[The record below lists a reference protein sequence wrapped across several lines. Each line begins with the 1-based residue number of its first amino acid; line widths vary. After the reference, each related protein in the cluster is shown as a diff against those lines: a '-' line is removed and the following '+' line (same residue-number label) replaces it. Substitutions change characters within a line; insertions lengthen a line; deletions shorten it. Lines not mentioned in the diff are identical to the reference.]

1 MLESVTINDKLMFAD
16 LSEEEKQK
24 RGILGRLYGPCAD
37 IINSTRNGRKYSDK
51 LWEKVFQQPLV
62 EEMFKAGGI
71 PGEIDHPKER
81 SETDS
86 SRIAIM
92 MPEKPRKGK
101 DGKLMAYFDILNTP
115 CGQIAYQMAKYG
127 FKWGVSS
134 RGEGDVVEDYTTGEE
149 VVDPSSYTFN
159 AFDLVL
165 IPSVEKARLN
175 LISEG
180 LDNKKLKGFEKSISE
195 SLNKATPNDK
205 KIMQETLKQLNIDI
219 IDKKLNEDANTH
231 NNSVINKN
239 SSTTVG
245 NAEVDE
251 AIKSLQESLKQKQ
264 SLELQVKAL
273 QEKLSVCN
281 AKETRLTEAL
291 QQSRNENSK
300 FKKELEDIN
309 AQVDSL
315 QSQLDEKSKLVE
327 SQDRRLKMMSKRVES
342 QTNKQQQLTESM
354 TKNTDEVKRLTEQ
367 LNSERSKSKQQI
379 ASLNESLNQLNEALE
394 EAKQDT
400 VIKDREMAKKMKHA
414 QQLIEHYKKVANTA
428 VDKYIISKA
437 KVIGVKP
444 SDIKSKLD
452 ENYSFKDIDNICEE
466 IVDNQLNVT
475 SLPFNIKKPVRVSI
489 TESKEPIVPKSGLD
503 DDIDPQLMSL
513 AGTYFTK

>member
-1 MLESVTINDKLMFAD
+1 MEKVREFTYQKLTPQ
-16 LSEEEKQK
+16 EQQK
-24 RGILGRLYGPCAD
+24 RGILGRLVGTIAD
-37 IINSTRNGRKYSDK
+37 FKNPTRNDRLYTEELWDK
-51 LWEKVFQQPLV
+51 TFKDPIMQEKIKTKTCL
-62 EEMFKAGGI
+62 
-71 PGEIDHPKER
+71 GELGHPSER
-81 SETDS
+81 SEIDIEKVAISLAEEPKKCTDGTV
-86 SRIAIM
+86 
-92 MPEKPRKGK
+92 KGV
-101 DGKLMAYFDILNTP
+101 FDILDTP
-115 CGQIAYQMAKYG
+115 NGRILKTLCDYG
-127 FKWGVSS
+127 CKIGVSS
-134 RGEGDVVEDYTTGEE
+134 RGTGDIVEDWKGGQI
-149 VVDPSSYTFN
+149 VDPNSYQCECWD
-159 AFDLVL
+159 AVL
-165 IPSVEKARLN
+165 IPSVAGARPSYVNESLEKDNGLRKALN
-175 LISEG
+175 E
-180 LDNKKLKGFEKSISE
+180 D
-195 SLNKATPNDK
+195 LNKATPNDK

-219 IDKKLNEDANTH
+219 IDKKLNEDVNTH
-231 NNSVINKN
+231 NNSVMNKN
-239 SSTTVG
+239 SGTTVG

-264 SLELQVKAL
+264 ALELQVKAL
-273 QEKLSVCN
+273 NEKLSVCN
-281 AKETRLTEAL
+281 AKEARMTEAL
-291 QQSRNENSK
+291 QQSRNETSN
-300 FKKELEDIN
+300 FKKELEKVN

-315 QSQLDEKSKLVE
+315 QFQLDEKSKLVE
-327 SQDRRLKMMSKRVES
+327 SQDRRLKMMSKRIES
-342 QTNKQQQLTESM
+342 QTNKQQQLTESI
-354 TKNTDEVKRLTEQ
+354 TKNTDEVERLTEQ

-444 SDIKSKLD
+444 SDIRNRLD

-475 SLPFNIKKPVRVSI
+475 SLPFNIKKPVKVSI

-513 AGTYFTK
+513 AGTYFTKI

>member
-1 MLESVTINDKLMFAD
+1 MEKVREFTYQKLTPQ
-16 LSEEEKQK
+16 EQQK
-24 RGILGRLYGPCAD
+24 RGILGRLVGTIAD
-37 IINSTRNGRKYSDK
+37 FKNPTRNGRLYTES
-51 LWEKVFQQPLV
+51 LWDQVFNDPITKEKIATKTILGELNHPRDREEIDMEKVAISLAEV
-62 EEMFKAGGI
+62 
-71 PGEIDHPKER
+71 PKKC
-81 SETDS
+81 TDGTV
-86 SRIAIM
+86 
-92 MPEKPRKGK
+92 KGV
-101 DGKLMAYFDILNTP
+101 FDILDTP
-115 CGQIAYQMAKYG
+115 NGRILKTLCDYG
-127 FKWGVSS
+127 CKIGVSS
-134 RGEGDVVEDYTTGEE
+134 RGTGDVVEDWSGNQT
-149 VVDPSSYTFN
+149 VDPKSYQFEC
-159 AFDLVL
+159 FDAVL
-165 IPSVEKARLN
+165 LPSVKAARPSYVNESLEKDNGLRKALN
-175 LISEG
+175 E
-180 LDNKKLKGFEKSISE
+180 D
-195 SLNKATPNDK
+195 LNKATPNDK

-219 IDKKLNEDANTH
+219 IDKKLNEDVNTH

-264 SLELQVKAL
+264 ALELQVKAL
-273 QEKLSVCN
+273 NEKLSVCN
-281 AKETRLTEAL
+281 AKETRMTEAL
-291 QQSRNENSK
+291 QQSRNEASN
-300 FKKELEDIN
+300 FKKELEKVN

-327 SQDRRLKMMSKRVES
+327 SQDRRLKMMSKRIES

-379 ASLNESLNQLNEALE
+379 ASLNESLIQLNESLE

-444 SDIKSKLD
+444 SDIKSRLD
-452 ENYSFKDIDNICEE
+452 ENYSFKDIDSICEE
-466 IVDNQLNVT
+466 IVNNQLNVT
-475 SLPFNIKKPVRVSI
+475 SLPFNVKKPVKVSI

-513 AGTYFTK
+513 AGTYFTKI